1 MQRAKDAFSRGQ
13 SHYDVGEFNEARE
26 AFQLSFDA
34 FPHFRTI
41 FNLALCEE
49 KLGNVAAAVEL
60 YHRYLNWSGDV
71 PARDDVEKKL
81 EKLQALLPPEPEP
94 EPEPSP
100 TSEVEKGPD
109 LIVPGWITLGSGAA
123 VTILGGVMLGLA
135 ASKKGEI
142 EDVQDVAY
150 DPDKHDQMIADGER
164 YEDIGWLVGGIGVAA
179 MGAGLVMLL
188 VSDWDEEEQDETGPT
203 VDVGILDN
211 GAVVGASWC
220 F

>member
-1 MQRAKDAFSRGQ
+1 MFLGTPCSIRSQLLCGCLAAVAFAAVLASGGQANAQGDDMQRAKDAFSRGQ

-81 EKLQALLPPEPEP
+81 VQIRQNTQLP
-94 EPEPSP
+94 
-100 TSEVEKGPD
+100 V
-109 LIVPGWITLGSGAA
+109 
-123 VTILGGVMLGLA
+123 GVGFGVKDA
-135 ASKKGEI
+135 ETAKT
-142 EDVQDVAY
+142 VAG
-150 DPDKHDQMIADGER
+150 IADG
-164 YEDIGWLVGGIGVAA
+164 V
-179 MGAGLVMLL
+179 
-188 VSDWDEEEQDETGPT
+188 
-203 VDVGILDN
+203 
-211 GAVVGASWC
+211 VVGSALISKIENNLDDPDAAKREVIVLIESMRLAMDSIS
-220 F
+220 

>member
-13 SHYDVGEFNEARE
+13 SHYDIGEFNEARD

-49 KLGNVAAAVEL
+49 KLGNIVEAVEL

-71 PARDDVEKKL
+71 PARSDVEKKL
-81 EKLQALLPPEPEP
+81 EKLKAMLPPEPEP
-94 EPEPSP
+94 EPE
-100 TSEVEKGPD
+100 VEKGPD
-109 LIVPGWITLGSGAA
+109 LVVPGWITLGSGAA
-123 VTILGGVMLGLA
+123 VTVLWGVMLGLA

-150 DPDKHDQMIADGER
+150 DPVKHDEMIADGER
-164 YEDIGWLVGGIGVAA
+164 YELVGWMAGGIGLAA

-188 VSDWDEEEQDETGPT
+188 VSDRSEEKQDETGPT
-203 VDVGILDN
+203 VNVGILDN
-211 GAVVGASWC
+211 GAVIGAGWS

>member
-13 SHYDVGEFNEARE
+13 AHYDIGEFNEARD

-49 KLGNVAAAVEL
+49 KLENIAAAVEL
-60 YHRYLNWSGDV
+60 YQRYLFWSGDV
-71 PARDDVEKKL
+71 PARGDVEKKL
-81 EKLQALLPPEPEP
+81 KKLKAMLPPEPEP
-94 EPEPSP
+94 EP
-100 TSEVEKGPD
+100 EVEKGPD

-135 ASKKGEI
+135 ASRKGEI
-142 EDVQDVAY
+142 ENVQDVAY
-150 DPDKHDQMIADGER
+150 DPKKHDEMIADGEQ
-164 YEDIGWLVGGIGVAA
+164 YELVGWLAGGIGVAA

-188 VSDWDEEEQDETGPT
+188 VSDRGEEKQDEAGPT
-203 VDVGILDN
+203 VNVGLLDSGVVI
-211 GAVVGASWC
+211 GAGWS